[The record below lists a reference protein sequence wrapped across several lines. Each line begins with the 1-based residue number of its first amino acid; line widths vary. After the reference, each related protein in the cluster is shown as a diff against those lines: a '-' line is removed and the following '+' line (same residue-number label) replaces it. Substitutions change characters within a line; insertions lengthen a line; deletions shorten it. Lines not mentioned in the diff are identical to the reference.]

1 MCDSSR
7 QWYTLLTRSKLLSPE
22 RHLRTKVP
30 LDNFPATFPN
40 CLPQS
45 IPSSNTTPSSSD
57 DSEISTSVSP
67 MNKDGYRGVLG
78 MHYLHQTFLA
88 SIKREWLTFDFLAL
102 LFRYPYRGVE
112 KRKLRSQSDLIG
124 LFDSVTRYE
133 ILMCTIY
140 ALV

>member
-45 IPSSNTTPSSSD
+45 ITSSNTTPSSSD

-67 MNKDGYRGVLG
+67 MNKDGVQKFFEIFICLVWMQIHFVLSG
-78 MHYLHQTFLA
+78 FILRLFFEKNWASTFVL
-88 SIKREWLTFDFLAL
+88 
-102 LFRYPYRGVE
+102 
-112 KRKLRSQSDLIG
+112 
-124 LFDSVTRYE
+124 
-133 ILMCTIY
+133 
-140 ALV
+140 